1 MQLGASG
8 SAVSSPSGVRGEAT
22 ADKRFGAQGAGEG
35 SGRKRRGMEKEG
47 REEERG
53 EMEKGERRE
62 KRDGEGGSS
71 SFAL

>member
-1 MQLGASG
+1 VGSGAKPQPTNDLVHREQERG
-8 SAVSSPSGVRGEAT
+8 AEGRGE
-22 ADKRFGAQGAGEG
+22 RE
-35 SGRKRRGMEKEG
+35 RRGMGKQG

-53 EMEKGERRE
+53 EMEKRGE